1 MPRAQP
7 LLGVNPIDQK
17 LSRMLRGYMGAER
30 VTQKELAAT
39 MKISLSTLHRKKN
52 SPSEFTLR
60 ELERACKKLHI
71 PMTEL
76 CECLMASGK

>member
-1 MPRAQP
+1 MPRVKP
-7 LLGVNPIDQK
+7 LGVNAVDQS
-17 LSRMLRGYMGAER
+17 LSKMLRGAMGAER

-60 ELERACKKLHI
+60 ELDRACKKLHI
-71 PMTEL
+71 PISEL
-76 CECLMASGK
+76 CECLLSAK

>member
-1 MPRAQP
+1 MPRVKP
-7 LLGVNPIDQK
+7 LGVSAVDQS
-17 LSRMLRGYMGAER
+17 LSRMLRGGMGAER

-60 ELERACKKLHI
+60 ELDRACKKLHI
-71 PMTEL
+71 PISEL
-76 CECLMASGK
+76 CECLLSAK

>member
-1 MPRAQP
+1 MPRVKP
-7 LLGVNPIDQK
+7 LGVSAVDQS
-17 LSRMLRGYMGAER
+17 LSRMLRGGMGAER

-60 ELERACKKLHI
+60 ELDRACKKLHI
-71 PMTEL
+71 PVSEL
-76 CECLMASGK
+76 CECLLSAK

>member
-1 MPRAQP
+1 MPRIRP
-7 LLGVNPIDQK
+7 LLGPDPVDER
-17 LSRMLRGYMGAER
+17 LSKMLRGGMGAER

-60 ELERACKKLHI
+60 ELNRACKKLHI
-71 PMTEL
+71 PMEEL
-76 CECLMASGK
+76 CECLMAAK

>member
-1 MPRAQP
+1 MPRVRP
-7 LLGVNPIDQK
+7 LLGPDPVDER
-17 LSRMLRGYMGAER
+17 LSKMLRGGMGAER

-60 ELERACKKLHI
+60 ELNRACKKLHI
-71 PMTEL
+71 PMEEL
-76 CECLMASGK
+76 CKCLMAKK